1 MTDFLGRTL
10 KDGDKVV
17 YTNYR
22 YNPEHLF
29 SKPLHRGTII
39 CHETYGDYSE
49 IKIQAEGGYIVAISS
64 RDAIKIE

>member
-17 YTNYR
+17 YANYR
-22 YNPEHLF
+22 YNPERLF
-29 SKPLHRGTII
+29 SEPLQKGTII

-49 IKIQAEGGYIVAISS
+49 IKIQTEDGYIATASS

>member
-1 MTDFLGRTL
+1 MIDFLGRAL

-17 YTNYR
+17 YANYR
-22 YNPEHLF
+22 YNPERLF
-29 SKPLHRGTII
+29 SKPLQIGTII

-49 IKIQAEGGYIVAISS
+49 IKIQAEGGYIATASS